1 MSTPEYSIESE
12 KSDPKHPDETLNS
25 FVLAQKIEE
34 YLQWRHRLDRRLKQ
48 NIYPH
53 IDQDLYRHVDEE
65 LNRMAL
71 ELARRDH
78 VANEVQS

>member
-1 MSTPEYSIESE
+1 MSSPEYSTEPG
-12 KSDPKHPDETLNS
+12 KSDPKHPDETLTS

-34 YLQWRHRLDRRLKQ
+34 YLQWRHRLTRRLKQ
-48 NIYPH
+48 GVSPH
-53 IDQDLYRHVDEE
+53 IDQPLYRHVDEE